1 MPAAASIRTLAAV
14 GVALALVALLLIL
27 WPRHEPA
34 VAPTG
39 AAPPSVTAAAAADAV
54 TSGAAAPRPRSSAT
68 PSTAAD
74 AGEVDPYGMPPPS
87 PDQIRPR
94 PEQRAP
100 TAEEQRETRQ
110 AAIRLIETSI
120 TRLADEGRRAAQ
132 AGDSETARR
141 NQLRVER
148 LRKRL
153 TQLQQEAAAPPAPP
167 TPAPAPAPAP

>member
-1 MPAAASIRTLAAV
+1 M
-14 GVALALVALLLIL
+14 ALLLIL

-39 AAPPSVTAAAAADAV
+39 AVPPSETPAAADA
-54 TSGAAAPRPRSSAT
+54 GLPGAAPRPEPSAA
-68 PSTAAD
+68 PSTAPD
-74 AGEVDPYGMPPPS
+74 AGEADPYGMPPPS
-87 PDQIRPR
+87 EDQIRPR

-100 TAEEQRETRQ
+100 TADEQRQTRQ
-110 AAIRLIETSI
+110 AAIRLVETSI
-120 TRLADEGRRAAQ
+120 TRLADEGRRAEQ

-153 TQLQQEAAAPPAPP
+153 TQLQQEAAAPPAQPP
-167 TPAPAPAPAP
+167 PSP

>member
-1 MPAAASIRTLAAV
+1 MLAAV
-14 GVALALVALLLIL
+14 GGALALVALLLAL

-39 AAPPSVTAAAAADAV
+39 AAPPSEAPAVAADAV
-54 TSGAAAPRPRSSAT
+54 AAGAAAPTPGPSAAA
-68 PSTAAD
+68 STAAD

-110 AAIRLIETSI
+110 AAIRLVETSI
-120 TRLADEGRRAAQ
+120 TRLADEGRRAEQ
-132 AGDSETARR
+132 AGDAETSRR

-153 TQLQQEAAAPPAPP
+153 AQLQQEAAAPPAQPP
-167 TPAPAPAPAP
+167 P